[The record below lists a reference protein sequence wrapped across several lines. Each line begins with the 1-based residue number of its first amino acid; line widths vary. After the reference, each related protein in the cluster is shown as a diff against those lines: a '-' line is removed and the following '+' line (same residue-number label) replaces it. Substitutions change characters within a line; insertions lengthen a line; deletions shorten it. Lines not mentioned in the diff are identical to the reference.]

1 MLEAMTDHGISLD
14 EFAALDDPAAVELL
28 LTCCS
33 SPAWAREVAARR
45 PYASIDALFVAAVD
59 VLAELP
65 EDEIDRALAGHPR
78 IGDRPDTAASAREQ
92 AGMADADDEVRRAI
106 ADGNRAYEEKFGH
119 VYLVRASGRT
129 PAELLEILTERLD
142 NDAAT
147 ERRIVREQLA
157 EINHLRLSRLVE
169 TDAVSTLSTHVLDA
183 VRGVAAAGVRVA
195 LFDSAGSELAAA
207 VTDADGRIGDL
218 GGELKAGLY
227 RLRFETGEYF
237 TEQGVES
244 FYPEVTVAFTIADL
258 RHYHVPILLSPFAY
272 STYRGS

>member
-1 MLEAMTDHGISLD
+1 MTDNAITLD
-14 EFAALDDPAAVELL
+14 EFAALDDEAAVELL

-33 SPAWAREVAARR
+33 SPAWARGVAARR
-45 PYASIDALFVAAVD
+45 PYPSIDALFVAAVD

-65 EDEIDRALAGHPR
+65 EEEIDRALTGHPR
-78 IGDRPDTAASAREQ
+78 IGDRPDNAASAREQ
-92 AGMADADDEVRRAI
+92 AGMTSADDEVRTAI

-129 PAELLEILTERLD
+129 PAELLEILTERLG
-142 NDAAT
+142 NDPAT

-157 EINHLRLSRLVE
+157 EINHLRLGHLVK

-183 VRGVAAAGVRVA
+183 VRGTPAVDVSVT
-195 LFDSAGSELAAA
+195 LFDAEGGELASA
-207 VTDADGRIGDL
+207 VTDADGRISDL
-218 GGELKAGLY
+218 GGELTAGLY

-237 TEQGVES
+237 EKQGVES
-244 FYPEVTVAFTIADL
+244 FYPEVTVAFTITET